1 VPEDSVGVGWDEVR
15 ARRVLRSSLSPRASG
30 PQLVEVAR
38 ALCGVHAQVQTA
50 AELQLAARVDGV
62 VQDDVRAAL
71 WERRTLVKA
80 WTVRGTLHLH
90 PADELPLW
98 YAARRAVLR
107 RTDKGL
113 PAWRDPAGV
122 LHPAIGADDVETTR
136 TAVWEALD
144 GRCLLRDE
152 LAEEVV
158 KLVGGAAQERLR
170 SGFAFFIGELCQG
183 PPQGSRIT
191 LARPDQWVEGWQD
204 VTDEDEALREVCRR
218 FVHAYGPARPADF
231 REWFASAAFTAAE
244 ARKLFESLGADL
256 EEIAV
261 GAQPCFILAGDRSF
275 PVPSSQLRLLPE
287 YDVYVMGFRE
297 RDQLVPEPV
306 RDLVATHGRGR
317 YEGPAGVRFVLVDGM
332 AAGLWERKRRGRR
345 IELAVRLVRRMG
357 KSGRAEL
364 QREAERIGAFLG
376 LEPLLAI
383 DEQVPL

>member
-1 VPEDSVGVGWDEVR
+1 VLEAPGVEVGWDEVR
-15 ARRVLRSSLSPRASG
+15 ARRVLRSSLSPRAG
-30 PQLVEVAR
+30 GDQLVEVAR
-38 ALCGVHAQVQTA
+38 ALCGVHAQVQA
-50 AELQLAARVDGV
+50 SAELQLAARVEGV
-62 VQDDVRAAL
+62 VQAHVRTAL

-107 RTDKGL
+107 TTDKGL

-122 LHPAIGADDVETTR
+122 LHAAIDADEVEEAR
-136 TAVWEALD
+136 AAVWEALD

-152 LAEEVV
+152 LADEVV
-158 KLVGGAAQERLR
+158 KRVGGAARERLR
-170 SGFAFFIGELCQG
+170 SGFAFFIGDLCQG

-191 LARPDQWVEGWQD
+191 LARPDQWIEGWQD

-218 FVHAYGPARPADF
+218 FLRTYGPARPADF
-231 REWFASAAFTAAE
+231 REWFASAALTAAD

-256 EEIAV
+256 EEIGVDARR
-261 GAQPCFILAGDRSF
+261 CFVLAGDRSF
-275 PVPSSQLRLLPE
+275 PVPSSQVRLLPE
-287 YDVYVMGFRE
+287 YDAYVMGFRE

-306 RDLVATHGRGR
+306 RELVANHGRGR
-317 YEGPAGVRFVLVDGM
+317 YEGPAGVRFVLVDGI
-332 AAGLWERKRRGRR
+332 AAGLWERRRRGKR
-345 IELAVRLVRRMG
+345 IELGVRLVRRLA
-357 KSGRAEL
+357 KSSRAEL

-383 DEQVPL
+383 E